1 MKKIVLITFG
11 LILNSCSF
19 NIDSTYWY
27 EKNSKKNDKGEK
39 LVEIIK
45 KSNDIRLMSFDEYQV
60 YINNYAKR
68 SEFPDIN

>member
-1 MKKIVLITFG
+1 MKKILLITFG

-19 NIDSTYWY
+19 NIDSVYWH
-27 EKNSKKNDKGEK
+27 EKKNKKIDKSKK
-39 LVEIIK
+39 LVEIME
-45 KSNDIRLMSFDEYQV
+45 KSNDIILMSFDEYQI